1 MPSAVSPRPVT
12 EVDAVLANMVESA
25 LTARPAAAGDERAAS
40 PATTTTSMSA
50 RSTSSSA
57 VGVSKKIGRRHL
69 DRVAVVY
76 VRQSTLAQVR
86 EHVESTARQYA
97 PTEPISGW
105 CNGHYPGAR
114 QHG

>member
-1 MPSAVSPRPVT
+1 VT
-12 EVDAVLANMVESA
+12 EVVAVLANMVESA

-40 PATTTTSMSA
+40 PATTTSMSA

-57 VGVSKKIGRRHL
+57 VGVSTKIGRRHL

-97 PTEPISGW
+97 PTEPIGGW
-105 CNGHYPGAR
+105 HNGHYPGAR
-114 QHG
+114 QHGLSHDR